1 MKTKTPAIDFSII
14 IPTLN
19 EEKYL
24 PHLLNDLAEQSF
36 PKDRFEVIV
45 VDGNSTDGTIKEAL
59 KLSSALQLVTIS
71 AKTANVSTQRNLGV
85 KKATAKWVIFMDAD
99 NRIPPAFLDG
109 IKYQL
114 ATKQHTDCFTCWVEE
129 SGYKTADKP
138 LITMLNLLTEVLA
151 MFKPGAMGALIGA
164 KHTLASK
171 YPFNHKLAISEDY
184 EFIGKLVRSGHR
196 FTVFRFPRYHYSLRR
211 FEREGVLKLAR
222 VYTKA
227 QLYVLMGRQ
236 IKNGEIDYQMGGDAH
251 VPKSAWHQTN
261 LKQLQS
267 NITDLLKNHKKTAQK
282 ILNWLNQ
289 DQI

>member
-24 PHLLNDLAEQSF
+24 PHLLKDLAEQSY

-45 VDGNSTDGTIKEAL
+45 VDGNSKDGTIKEAL
-59 KLSSALQLVTIS
+59 KFASALQLVTIS
-71 AKTANVSTQRNLGV
+71 AKNANVSIQRNLGV

-114 ATKQHTDCFTCWVEE
+114 ATKHHTDCFTCWIDEAD
-129 SGYKTADKP
+129 YKSADKP
-138 LITMLNLLTEVLA
+138 LITMLNLLLEV
-151 MFKPGAMGALIGA
+151 FSKIRPGAPGSLIGS
-164 KHTLASK
+164 KRSLAIK
-171 YPFNHKLAISEDY
+171 YPFNHKLAMSEDH
-184 EFIGKLVRSGHR
+184 EFVGALVKSKHQ
-196 FTVFRFPRYHYSLRR
+196 FTVFHFPKYHLSLRR
-211 FEREGVLKLAR
+211 LESEGTLKLAR
-222 VYTKA
+222 IYAKA
-227 QLYVLMGRQ
+227 QLYLLMGRQ
-236 IKNGEIDYQMGGDAH
+236 IKNGDIDYQMGGDVH
-251 VPKSAWHQTN
+251 TSKSARHQTN

-267 NITDLLKNHKKTAQK
+267 NITDLLNNHKKTAQK